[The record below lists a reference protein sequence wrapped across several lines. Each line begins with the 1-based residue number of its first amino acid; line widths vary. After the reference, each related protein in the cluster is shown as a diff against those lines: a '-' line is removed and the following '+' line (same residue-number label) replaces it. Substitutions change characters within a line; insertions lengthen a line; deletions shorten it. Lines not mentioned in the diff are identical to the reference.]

1 VNVMEI
7 KVGDSIL
14 YKRVGL
20 IGIVTDKRYVKVLD
34 DTMYTIAWMDGE
46 MSNERHEA
54 VSNFREVYLD
64 LLSK

>member
-1 VNVMEI
+1 LDI
-7 KVGDSIL
+7 KVGDSIVN
-14 YKRVGL
+14 KRVGL

-46 MSNERHEA
+46 MSNERHKA

-64 LLSK
+64 FLAK

>member
-1 VNVMEI
+1 MNVMEI

-46 MSNERHEA
+46 MSN
-54 VSNFREVYLD
+54 NLLD
-64 LLSK
+64 SSAGIVDLACFSG